1 MKKVAQYFDAVF
13 GEAHS
18 FEAFRPSVPLF
29 LDRYSFY
36 RAKVLGVPLVL
47 AIVDRDEQTPLEYR
61 DVGKR
66 LADKV
71 GMPVVFVFEALM
83 TNKRNALLRHRVPF
97 VIPGRQF
104 FLPPLFELRER
115 EPRGIAAGERL
126 HYPAQAVLLREL
138 VAGDVASQSLKDL
151 GVLLGFSAMSM
162 TTAAN
167 ELKAHGLAEI
177 RGAMP
182 RHVVFPIKGKAL
194 WEKARIH
201 LTSPVKRRIYLA
213 EDRAGLPVAGISAL
227 ARRSMLNSDRQVT
240 RAIGETDYKGCLPL
254 KTVETLDEA
263 ESVLE
268 VWGYDP
274 LKVGGKEVDDFSLW
288 LSLQK
293 EAAVDPR
300 VEGELDSMMEGRKWL

>member
-18 FEAFRPSVPLF
+18 FEAFRPSLPLF

-36 RAKVLGVPLVL
+36 RTKVLGVQLVL
-47 AIVDRDEQTPLEYR
+47 AVVDRDEQMPLEYR
-61 DVGKR
+61 DVGER
-66 LADKV
+66 LADKI
-71 GMPVVFVFEALM
+71 GMPVAFVFEALP

-115 EPRGIAAGERL
+115 EPREIVAGERL
-126 HYPAQAVLLREL
+126 HFPAQAVLLREL

-151 GVLLGFSAMSM
+151 GALLGFSAMSM

-167 ELKAHGLAEI
+167 ELKAQGLAEI
-177 RGAMP
+177 SEGMP
-182 RHVVFPIKGKAL
+182 RHVVFPIRGKEL
-194 WEKARIH
+194 WEKARVH
-201 LTSPVKRRIYLA
+201 LASPVKRRVYLS

-227 ARRSMLNSDRQVT
+227 ASRSMLNPDRQVT
-240 RAIGETDYKGCLPL
+240 RAIGEADYKGCLPL

-263 ESVLE
+263 VSVLE